1 MTDQLNAI
9 IAKKREEIAALNAR
23 EFAPMIADLPPPRG
37 FTDALKKAAAS
48 GYGLIAEF
56 KRASPSRGVINADA
70 DPESVAMSYEA
81 GGATC
86 LSVLTDAAFFHGSIA
101 DMVAAK
107 GATLLPILRKDFI
120 IDPVQIAEARAYGG
134 DAILLILSALSD
146 TQAHELEDCAR
157 FHGLDVLI
165 ETHDAEEVAR
175 ALALTAPMIGVNN
188 RNLRSMTTDLAVGE
202 ALLAQIPSSRLAIA
216 ESGLQTSDDLA
227 QMARAGARCFLVGES
242 LMCQDDIA
250 MATSA
255 LLSNPLPPNW
265 KEQHS

>member
-1 MTDQLNAI
+1 
-9 IAKKREEIAALNAR
+9 
-23 EFAPMIADLPPPRG
+23 MIADLPPPRG

-56 KRASPSRGVINADA
+56 KRASPSRGVINAHA

-146 TQAHELEDCAR
+146 AQARELEDCAR

-165 ETHDAEEVAR
+165 ETHDADEVAR

-202 ALLAQIPSSRLAIA
+202 ALLAQIPH
-216 ESGLQTSDDLA
+216 
-227 QMARAGARCFLVGES
+227 RAL
-242 LMCQDDIA
+242 
-250 MATSA
+250 
-255 LLSNPLPPNW
+255 PLPKAGCGLVMIWQRWHGRGRGVFWSENRSCAKMILRWRLVRFYPTPYPQIGRSNIH
-265 KEQHS
+265 EQTNAF